1 MMDQYEE
8 YDTEERLA
16 SAERALYDEI
26 EQRDKNEWR
35 NHDQVGELRQQ
46 LAAHATEIE
55 KWRDIEAPRLEA
67 ELKSLKALRG
77 QEIKSYE
84 AWIKRLQDEIE
95 RLKSLL
101 GRAGERLPHE
111 VTCSSRKLLKADEV
125 EPPCDCI
132 IAEIK
137 EQCGE

>member
-46 LAAHATEIE
+46 LAAQATEIE

-101 GRAGERLPHE
+101 GRAGERLPHDPGCFTRVNPE
-111 VTCSSRKLLKADEV
+111 LTVLGKCECTK
-125 EPPCDCI
+125 
-132 IAEIK
+132 AEIK